1 MNSEAQ
7 VSVHLKNGLEKRNL
21 IIIEKSSYPFP
32 QAKKK
37 QEKEN
42 TTYLLCSFERIFD
55 RRHFARSRSHRP
67 GPRGRLM
74 SLSQA

>member
-32 QAKKK
+32 QAKKNK
-37 QEKEN
+37 KKKTQHTFCVHLN
-42 TTYLLCSFERIFD
+42 GYLIDVTLFGLAVIV
-55 RRHFARSRSHRP
+55 
-67 GPRGRLM
+67 
-74 SLSQA
+74 QAPEVV